1 MLQGIHRYTPRQFRR
16 AIEAGVFGEDRVELL
31 GGVAFGMS
39 ESPPHIVATSCLLD
53 QLRAVAPPSR
63 WFANKEHS
71 LAVGSW
77 RPVADGVV
85 LRGPRSNYSTRLAR
99 AADVVLLAEVSDTT
113 YARDVGPKLRKY
125 ATHRIPVYWIVDLN
139 RRIVEVHSQPYGKG
153 KLAGYALCRIFR
165 EGESIPVEL
174 EGEAA
179 GQVAVVELLP

>member
-1 MLQGIHRYTPRQFRR
+1 MQGIHRYTPRQFRR

-31 GGVAFGMS
+31 GGVAFVMA
-39 ESPPHIVATSCLLD
+39 ENPPHILSCLRV
-53 QLRAVAPPSR
+53 LRALFVLAAAPR
-63 WFANKEHS
+63 WVVNREHR
-71 LAVGSW
+71 LALGTW
-77 RPVADGVV
+77 RPLVDIAV
-85 LRGPRSNYSTRLAR
+85 LRGPDTTYGTRLAR
-99 AADVVLLAEVSDTT
+99 GRDVVLLAEVSDTT

-125 ATHRIPVYWIVDLN
+125 ATHRIPVYWIIDLN
-139 RRIVEVHSQPYGKG
+139 RRIVEVHTQPYGKG